1 MNATTDPND
10 LFGDWLA
17 TRGSPHTVRSYRRSV
32 GEFLRAVGKPASEVT
47 IDDAAHYTATLWRQ
61 PLGKASIA
69 NYVSAIRSFLRYC
82 QRRQILP
89 RYPLDALERPN
100 VKVTSMGRY
109 LNRDEAEALIRGAGE
124 VSPQARLAVSSMLLT
139 GIRVGELARAEWRHV
154 YRDSEGVIGL
164 SIRGKGERPRVVAV
178 RPDLWGLLAAD
189 RCRRGLVAELDAGD
203 CSPLLAD
210 RHDTAYS
217 TAGIWKL
224 VRRSAIRS
232 GVKKPVSPHWLR
244 HTFGT
249 LAAQSGATPFQIQ
262 TAMGHAHLE
271 TSERYI
277 HWAPGLRDS
286 VSFGLPIRL
295 I

>member
-139 GIRVGELARAEWRHV
+139 GIRVGELARAEWR
-154 YRDSEGVIGL
+154 DLFLNEEGLIGWVVC
-164 SIRGKGERPRVVAV
+164 GKGDTKRVVAV
-178 RPDLWGLLAAD
+178 RDDLWCLLAGE
-189 RCRRGLVAELDAGD
+189 RCRRGLGVDLDARD
-203 CSPLLAD
+203 RCPLLEN
-210 RHDTAYS
+210 RLGTGYS
-217 TAGIWKL
+217 TVGIWKL
-224 VRRSAIRS
+224 VRRAALRS
-232 GVKKPVSPHWLR
+232 GIRKPISPHWLW

-249 LAAQSGATPFQIQ
+249 LAARSGATAFQIQ
-262 TAMGHAHLE
+262 RDMGHAHVE

-277 HWAPGLRDS
+277 HLPPELSDS
-286 VSFGLPIRL
+286 VSFGLRISL
-295 I
+295 S